1 MNILSMG
8 LSVGIYIYM
17 IKNRINDCYSLCT
30 NTKVNTLTQGLFLVQ
45 YNYITFLNII
55 YNYISF
61 IYAESIVY
69 FQENLF

>member
-1 MNILSMG
+1 MG

-17 IKNRINDCYSLCT
+17 IKNSINDCYSLCT
-30 NTKVNTLTQGLFLVQ
+30 NTKINNLTKGLFLVQ

>member
-1 MNILSMG
+1 MG